1 MELDSLLHE
10 LVIAIDV
17 KIKEVEEDAKKSSTY
32 KSYKQYRACDK
43 QYLEILLTKR
53 NTIVEII
60 NYIRSGDIKALEE
73 IDYRKKRW
81 KL

>member
-1 MELDSLLHE
+1 MNLDDLLHE

-17 KIKEVEEDAKKSSTY
+17 KRKEVEEDARKTSTY
-32 KSYKQYRACDK
+32 KSQKKYRLCD
-43 QYLEILLTKR
+43 QRYLEILLTKR

-73 IDYRKKRW
+73 IDYRKQRW